1 MRRSQD
7 TAPRESR
14 GGWRGHRA
22 AVASDASGADL
33 VELGGASERHLEPR
47 DRRSV
52 TRAKAVRRNE
62 GGQPLFLK
70 AAQMPDGIN

>member
-1 MRRSQD
+1 
-7 TAPRESR
+7 
-14 GGWRGHRA
+14 
-22 AVASDASGADL
+22 VASDASGADL